1 MKQIVG
7 AQLYTL
13 KDHLKTEEDLITT
26 VRKLHS
32 LGFTAAQFS
41 GVTAPISPERV
52 KEIFDSYSIGICCS
66 HIPWERVL
74 NETER
79 VAKESIAMGCPV
91 VGISF
96 YPENKLQTREELSR
110 FILQIE
116 GVARVLGS
124 YGLKFAIH
132 NHWNEFHR
140 IDGKTVLQHLRE
152 NTDPDTVEF
161 IFCCF
166 WALASG
172 ADPVEYLREFK
183 GRISCC
189 HYKDMTMLD
198 GERAFAPVGEG
209 NMNYKAI
216 FEACEEI
223 GVKYALIEQDICQED
238 PFDCM
243 ARSREYIVGLGRDL
257 DERRV

>member
-1 MKQIVG
+1 MNQIIG

-13 KDHLKTEEDLITT
+13 KDHLKTEEDLIASLA
-26 VRKLHS
+26 KLKEI
-32 LGFTAAQFS
+32 GFTAAQFS
-41 GVTAPISPERV
+41 GVTAPITPQRV
-52 KEIFDSYSIGICCS
+52 REIFDSFGISIVCS

-74 NETER
+74 GETEK
-79 VAKESIAMGCPV
+79 VAQESIIMGCPV

-96 YPENKLQTREELSR
+96 YPENKLQTADELAN
-110 FILQIE
+110 FIAQID
-116 GVARVLGS
+116 GVARVMKK

-152 NTDPDTVEF
+152 NTDPEAVEF

-172 ADPVEYLREFK
+172 ADPVEYLHEFK

-216 FEACEEI
+216 FKACEEI
-223 GVKYALIEQDICQED
+223 GVKYALIEQDICQGD

-243 ARSREYIVGLGRDL
+243 ARSRQNILALGEEL
-257 DERRV
+257 